1 MAARVVGLEIGST
14 AVRAVE
20 LRKPDAARPVVV
32 RRMTAPLPAGAAEHG
47 EIVDPALL
55 GAALKRLWA
64 SAGFTSRQVVIGI
77 GGQRVLARDL
87 TVPRM
92 PLKQIRESLPFL
104 VQETLPVPVDQ
115 VLLDFYPVEHGEGEH
130 GPVVHGL
137 LVAALA
143 ATVRANVAGV
153 QAAGLTVAGVD
164 VVPFAL
170 ARALRH
176 DLEPTG
182 ASAIVDLGA
191 GATTVI
197 LTEGRVPRFVRVIP
211 TGGEDLTRT
220 LVERLGVDRARA
232 EEAKRLVSRPDAG
245 DLPDDLRDAPEIVRD
260 FQRDLLLDLRN
271 TLGYYTNAHEGASVQ
286 RIVLTGGG
294 ATLAGFEDLLVR
306 VSGSSVLRGDPFRRV
321 RTDRR
326 AGLDR
331 AADGTLAVAYGLAL
345 QGGSQA

>member
-1 MAARVVGLEIGST
+1 VVS
-14 AVRAVE
+14 
-20 LRKPDAARPVVV
+20 
-32 RRMTAPLPAGAAEHG
+32 
-47 EIVDPALL
+47 
-55 GAALKRLWA
+55 
-64 SAGFTSRQVVIGI
+64 
-77 GGQRVLARDL
+77 
-87 TVPRM
+87 
-92 PLKQIRESLPFL
+92 
-104 VQETLPVPVDQ
+104 
-115 VLLDFYPVEHGEGEH
+115 
-130 GPVVHGL
+130 GL

-153 QAAGLTVAGVD
+153 EAAGLTVAGVD

-176 DLEPTG
+176 DLETTG

-220 LVERLGVDRARA
+220 LVDRLGVDRARA
-232 EEAKRLVSRPDAG
+232 EEAKRLVSEPDV
-245 DLPDDLRDAPEIVRD
+245 DLPADLAEAPEIVRD

-271 TLGYYTNAHEGASVQ
+271 TLGYYTNAHEGAAVQ

-294 ATLAGFEDLLVR
+294 ATLGGFEDLLVR
-306 VSGSSVLRGDPFRRV
+306 VSGSSVVRGDPFRRV
-321 RTDRR
+321 RTEGR

-331 AADGTLAVAYGLAL
+331 ATDSTLAVAYGLAL